1 MHETQPRHQDVT
13 AEVMH
18 MSQAGSLQGP
28 SGVMGGHNQLLGV
41 SMGDSRRWDRQ
52 RRRGDPSALM
62 FGFRSRRWDRRCR
75 AIRGSGIGGVGRSEG
90 AGSAAPH
97 RGSAG
102 CHLWKPPICL
112 FGASYKALSLREPSV
127 QRPYSSSRRRIYR
140 NSPISVKKLGASWFE
155 RASRRPRPARHPGTS
170 MSDLLHAQ
178 PRRRRHHGP

>member
-52 RRRGDPSALM
+52 RRRGDPSAFM

-75 AIRGSGIGGVGRSEG
+75 AIRGSGIGG
-90 AGSAAPH
+90 A
-97 RGSAG
+97 
-102 CHLWKPPICL
+102 
-112 FGASYKALSLREPSV
+112 
-127 QRPYSSSRRRIYR
+127 SSRIGWLSSLEAADLPVRSLLQSSLVARTFSSETIF
-140 NSPISVKKLGASWFE
+140 FE
-155 RASRRPRPARHPGTS
+155 PAP
-170 MSDLLHAQ
+170 DL
-178 PRRRRHHGP
+178 P